1 MSVTEGAEFEACRA
15 HVIAALDVDEMER
28 ALEIVEELDGV
39 VERFKIGS
47 KLFTRYGPAILDAL
61 GERGCK
67 VFLDLKYHDIPSVVG
82 QACEQAARHESVF
95 LMTVHAVGGAKM
107 LAQAASGAR
116 GVRGDVDVIAVT
128 ALTSHAPGELGEV
141 GVSMELEAW
150 ARALGQVAM
159 GAGVSGLVCSAHEAS
174 ALREAHP
181 EAILVTPG
189 IRPASWTRSD
199 DQTRVMTP
207 KQALD
212 AGSSFLVIGRPI
224 YKAED
229 ARAAAIEI
237 ARELEAR

>member
-1 MSVTEGAEFEACRA
+1 MSVTREAGFAVCRA
-15 HVIAALDVDEMER
+15 HVIAALDVDEMDH
-28 ALEIVEELDGV
+28 ALELVDELDGV
-39 VERFKIGS
+39 VDRFKIGS

-61 GERGCK
+61 GERGRE

-107 LAQAASGAR
+107 LARAVSGAKRAR
-116 GVRGDVDVIAVT
+116 GGVDVIAVT
-128 ALTSHAPGELGEV
+128 ALTSHAPGELEEV
-141 GVSMELEAW
+141 GVPMELCEW

-159 GAGVSGLVCSAHEAS
+159 GAGVSGLVCSAHEVRE
-174 ALREAHP
+174 LREAYP
-181 EAILVTPG
+181 EALLVTPG
-189 IRPASWTRSD
+189 IRPTSWARAD

-207 KQALD
+207 RQALN

-224 YKAED
+224 YQAKD